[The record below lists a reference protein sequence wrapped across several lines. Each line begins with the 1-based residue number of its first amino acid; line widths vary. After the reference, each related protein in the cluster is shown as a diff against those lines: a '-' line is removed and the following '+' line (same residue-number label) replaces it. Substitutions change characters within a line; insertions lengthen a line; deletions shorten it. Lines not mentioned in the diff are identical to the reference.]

1 MVTIQMEN
9 EAKLFD
15 EMEMIDDCQDMDFS
29 LLNESNIAGASLN
42 GKSDCCSTQ
51 GVAGAPRCSS

>member
-1 MVTIQMEN
+1 MEN

-51 GVAGAPRCSS
+51 GMAGTPRCSS